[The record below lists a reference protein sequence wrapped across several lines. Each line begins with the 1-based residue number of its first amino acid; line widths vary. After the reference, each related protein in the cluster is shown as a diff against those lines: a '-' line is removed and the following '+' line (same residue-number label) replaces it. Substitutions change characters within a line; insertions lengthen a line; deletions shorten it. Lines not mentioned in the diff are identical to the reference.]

1 MMACV
6 ASRAKSKM
14 IKLAAYP
21 LCSMA
26 NGLHFTVNRRT
37 NKGSEL
43 EPLVTIREAK
53 LRGNE
58 GRKKD
63 RDNYNN

>member
-1 MMACV
+1 MRRV
-6 ASRAKSKM
+6 QGQ
-14 IKLAAYP
+14 IENDQLPAYP

-26 NGLHFTVNRRT
+26 NGLHFTINRRT

-43 EPLVTIREAK
+43 KLLVTIREAK

-63 RDNYNN
+63 RDSYNN